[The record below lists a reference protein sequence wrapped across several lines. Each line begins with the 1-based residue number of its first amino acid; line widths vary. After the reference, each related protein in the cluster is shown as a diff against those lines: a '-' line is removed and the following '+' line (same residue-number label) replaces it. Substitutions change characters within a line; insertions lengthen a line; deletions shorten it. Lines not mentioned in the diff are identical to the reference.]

1 MLVASMYGQSAKQ
14 VFTFAHASTPQEF
27 QSIADTIRTI
37 GSIQSV
43 SVDDRAKTLTVSG
56 TGSQIALADWLFH
69 NSDLDPQ
76 GQKPGTQEYTV
87 SGAGDDVVRVF
98 YLPSSL
104 TPMDTWELVNLLR
117 TIGDIGKV
125 WPVMSS
131 QTVCLRATS
140 AQVALAGWLVNT
152 LEAPAPGK
160 FQFVIPGADETLR
173 RTGNTVRVF
182 YLAGEKTPHALQ
194 DVVNTVRTIADVS
207 RVYPYLTNG
216 AIAMRA
222 HPEQIALA
230 EWLIRMLDRPAA
242 SQFSTEAFM
251 ASGMRPP
258 VANAVRVFYLPQAAT
273 EQALEE
279 TIGAI
284 GAKLKIPAFSC
295 LAPRAVAVRGT
306 ADQVLQAENLIA
318 QH

>member
-1 MLVASMYGQSAKQ
+1 MYGQSAKQ

-27 QSIADTIRTI
+27 QSIANTIRTI
-37 GSIQSV
+37 GSIQSM

-87 SGAGDDVVRVF
+87 SGSGDDVVRVF

-131 QTVCLRATS
+131 RTVCLRATS

-152 LEAPAPGK
+152 LEAPAAGK

-182 YLAGEKTPHALQ
+182 YLAREKTPHAAQ
-194 DVVNTVRTIADVS
+194 DLVNAVRTIADVA
-207 RVYPYLTNG
+207 RVYPYPANG
-216 AIAMRA
+216 AIAMRGL
-222 HPEQIALA
+222 PEQAALA
-230 EWLIRMLDRPAA
+230 EWLIGMLDRPPA
-242 SQFSTEAFM
+242 SQFSS
-251 ASGMRPP
+251 ASFVTSGAHPP
-258 VANAVRVFYLPQAAT
+258 VANAVRIFYLPQANT
-273 EQALEE
+273 EPVLSEAVNILHNAQIA
-279 TIGAI
+279 
-284 GAKLKIPAFSC
+284 PVFSC
-295 LAPRAVAVRGT
+295 ASPRAVVMRGT
-306 ADQVLQAENLIA
+306 SAQALQAETLMA
-318 QH
+318 HH